1 VNLAARG
8 SSPIAIRRADPADAA
23 TIARHR
29 VAMFREMG
37 SIHPSQERALEE
49 ASVSC
54 LAAAL
59 ERGTYAG
66 WIACPADAPDVVVG
80 GAGVQ
85 IRPLLPRPDAAGT
98 RLLVGNE
105 GLIVNVYVERPRRR
119 EGIARLLIE
128 AILSW
133 ARDAGIARLVLHPS
147 SEGRPLYETLGFVPT
162 HEMRYGGTLVQ
173 PRSEPQQQGG

>member
-1 VNLAARG
+1 VAARE
-8 SSPIAIRRADPADAA
+8 SSPIAIRRANPADAA

-49 ASVSC
+49 AAIPC
-54 LAAAL
+54 LATAL
-59 ERGTYAG
+59 QGDTYVG
-66 WIACPADAPDVVVG
+66 WIAHPANGPDVVIG

-98 RLLVGNE
+98 GLLVGSE

-119 EGIARLLIE
+119 EGIARLLMD
-128 AILSW
+128 AILIW
-133 ARDAGIARLVLHPS
+133 ARDTGIARLVLHPS

-162 HEMRYGGTLVQ
+162 HEMRYAGALGQLRTE
-173 PRSEPQQQGG
+173 PRQGG